1 MEQGREVIAGA
12 QDLRVPGA
20 EIPYLNLQDRPVLL
34 LGLVI
39 LAKLL
44 QDVGK
49 GMAGAQRVGMILTKH
64 LPTRIEYLAELGL
77 RSREIAALLEQAR
90 QIVTNTQRLTVPG
103 AETSYLNL

>member
-1 MEQGREVIAGA
+1 MAGG
-12 QDLRVPGA
+12 QDLRVLVA
-20 EIPYLNLQDRPVLL
+20 AIPYLNLHDRPVLR

-64 LPTRIEYLAELGL
+64 LPMRVEHLAELGL
-77 RSREIAALLEQAR
+77 HPPEIAAFLEQAR
-90 QIVTNTQRLTVPG
+90 QIVTNTQRLTVLV
-103 AETSYLNL
+103 AEIAA